1 MHCQI
6 CFLELP
12 NHLEDCP
19 VKTGRA
25 VGPGDNYTAYAHD
38 QLMERLR
45 ERALQAKQ
53 HQGMTHQ
60 HDPTSAELRIERL
73 EKELALLATRV
84 AKLERAQSPY

>member
-1 MHCQI
+1 
-6 CFLELP
+6 
-12 NHLEDCP
+12 
-19 VKTGRA
+19 
-25 VGPGDNYTAYAHD
+25 
-38 QLMERLR
+38 MERLR